1 MRQVQSFLNRHA
13 DIVFAC
19 KTFLAAVLAL
29 LAALWL
35 DLPRPYWAMAT
46 VYITSQP
53 LAGATSSKALYRVL
67 GTLVGATATVALVPN
82 LIDAPELLCLAMALW
97 VGLCLYLSLLDRQPR
112 GYAFML
118 AGYTVALIGFP
129 AVADPGGIFDTAL
142 ARVEEITLG
151 IVCATLVSTIVLPRS
166 VAPAVA
172 SRVNG
177 WLEDARRLARDVL
190 TGAGT
195 EPLPRMQRLRL
206 ATDAVEIDA
215 LAGHLA
221 YDRGTDASAIRG
233 LQTLR
238 LHMLMLL
245 PLLASITDRMAALG
259 SRFREQREG
268 LAQLLEKLAHWL
280 ATDISERQPAEQLRA
295 AIAEQRPNLDADS
308 SWDQIMLTSL
318 LIRLREL
325 VDISSDCRALER
337 AIAESHDP
345 TLVPLA
351 FQTESGVVVSRH
363 RDHAL
368 ALWSACGAVI
378 AILLC
383 CALWIATGW
392 ADGASAPMMAAVG
405 CSFFAAQDDPAKG
418 ISSFGWWSLV
428 SIVVVGAYLF
438 AIIPAIS
445 HIEVLIAALAPAF
458 LLYGFLIARPKTN
471 FIGMALAANTAT
483 LLALQSTYSADFASY
498 ANSAV
503 AFMIGMVMATV
514 VTKLARS
521 VGAEWIARRL
531 MKTGWTT
538 LAVTAERR
546 GRNDRAAF
554 AGLMLD
560 RLGLLTQRLA
570 VIAESDRSDVAN
582 LSQLR
587 VGINIID
594 LRRAR
599 RLLAPRTLQAIDD
612 MLTTLAVAARQHA
625 GGAMPN
631 ELLAKIDMAL
641 TQAINEPAGAAREDA
656 LIGITGIR
664 RGLFPHAGAYQGG
677 PSNQRRLVA

>member
-1 MRQVQSFLNRHA
+1 MRPNSFLVRHA
-13 DIVFAC
+13 DVVFAC
-19 KTFLAAVLAL
+19 KTFLAAMLAL
-29 LAALWL
+29 LVALWL

-67 GTLVGATATVALVPN
+67 GTVIGAVATVAMVPN
-82 LIDAPELLCLAMALW
+82 LVDAPELLCLAMALW

-112 GYAFML
+112 SYGFML

-129 AVADPGGIFDTAL
+129 SVSDPGSIFDTAL

-151 IVCATLVSTIVLPRS
+151 ILCATLVSTIVLPRS

-172 SRVNG
+172 ERVES
-177 WLEDARRLARDVL
+177 WLNDARALARDAL
-190 TGAGT
+190 AGRSSERELRT
-195 EPLPRMQRLRL
+195 LRLRL

-215 LAGHLA
+215 LASHLS
-221 YDRGTDASAIRG
+221 YDRVADANTIEG
-233 LQTLR
+233 LQMLR
-238 LHMLMLL
+238 RHMMMLL
-245 PLLASITDRMAALG
+245 PLLASITDRLGALG
-259 SRFREQREG
+259 DRFRQARPALG
-268 LAQLLEKLAHWL
+268 QLLDRLAQWL
-280 ATDISERQPAEQLRA
+280 ATDRDERQPAEQLRA
-295 AIAEQRPNLDADS
+295 AIAELRPNLGANA
-308 SWDQIMLTSL
+308 SWDEIVLANL

-337 AIAESHDP
+337 AIAEGRDP
-345 TLVPLA
+345 ARVALA
-351 FQTESGVVVSRH
+351 FAPEAGAAPSRH

-368 ALWSACGAVI
+368 ALWSAAGAVA
-378 AILLC
+378 AILIC

-418 ISSFGWWSLV
+418 IRSFGWWSLA
-428 SIVVVGAYLF
+428 SIVVAGAYLF
-438 AIIPAIS
+438 AIVPAIS
-445 HIEVLIAALAPAF
+445 HVEVLIAALAPTF
-458 LLYGFLIARPKTN
+458 LLAGVLSARPRTN
-471 FIGMALAANTAT
+471 FIGMPLAVNTAT
-483 LLALQSTYSADFASY
+483 LLALQSTYSADFQSY
-498 ANSAV
+498 ANSSI
-503 AFMIGMVMATV
+503 AFMVGMVMAAV

-521 VGAEWIARRL
+521 FGAEWIAQRL
-531 MKTGWTT
+531 MRTSWTT

-546 GRNDRAAF
+546 GHNDRAAF
-554 AGLMLD
+554 TGLMLD

-570 VIAESDRSDVAN
+570 AVGDADRSDVAN

-599 RLLAPRTLQAIDD
+599 RLLAPRTLEAIDD
-612 MLTTLAVAARQHA
+612 MLDSLAAAARNHA
-625 GGAMPN
+625 GGTMPN
-631 ELLAKIDMAL
+631 GLLVKIDTAL
-641 TQAINEPAGAAREDA
+641 ARAVQEPAGKAREDA

-664 RGLFPHAGAYQGG
+664 RGLFPHAAAYG
-677 PSNQRRLVA
+677 PSEQRRLVA